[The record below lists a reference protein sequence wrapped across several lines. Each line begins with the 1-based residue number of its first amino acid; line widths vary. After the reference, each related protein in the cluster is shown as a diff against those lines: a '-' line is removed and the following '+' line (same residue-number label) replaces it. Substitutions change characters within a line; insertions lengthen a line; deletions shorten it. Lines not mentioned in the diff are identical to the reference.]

1 MLKNYTE
8 VYVNMIDKICDF
20 ILARIKKEIPDIDD
34 ERIEIINYG
43 LQMIIGEVPKL
54 IGTLIIAY
62 LLGVLKLTILAYI
75 MLLPYKYFVGG
86 VHAKSHLAC
95 MITTPL
101 IYSGNALIS
110 RNLPLIPIEY
120 RFLAIIFV
128 WIFSMIVISIYAPA
142 DTENVPILRKKERKF
157 KKIMSYIT
165 MTVTLVIAIILQ
177 NKYIIVSNILI
188 IGCFIHSVFI
198 TRPMYKL
205 YHNKYGYEV
214 YAD

>member
-1 MLKNYTE
+1 
-8 VYVNMIDKICDF
+8 MIDKICSF
-20 ILARIKKEIPDIDD
+20 ILARIRKEIPDIDG

-54 IGTLIIAY
+54 IVTLIIAY

-86 VHAKSHLAC
+86 VHAKSHIAC

-110 RNLPLIPIEY
+110 KSLPFLPNEY
-120 RFLAIIFV
+120 RYMAILIT

-165 MTVTLVIAIILQ
+165 MTLTLCVAIILQ

-188 IGCFIHSVFI
+188 IGCLIHSIFI

-214 YAD
+214 YAE

>member
-1 MLKNYTE
+1 
-8 VYVNMIDKICDF
+8 MIDKICSF
-20 ILARIKKEIPDIDD
+20 ILARIRKEIPDIDG

-54 IGTLIIAY
+54 IVTLIIAY

-86 VHAKSHLAC
+86 VHAKSHIAC

-110 RNLPLIPIEY
+110 KSLPFLPNEY
-120 RFLAIIFV
+120 RYMAILIT
-128 WIFSMIVISIYAPA
+128 WIFSIIVISIYAPA

-165 MTVTLVIAIILQ
+165 MTLTLCVAIILQ

-188 IGCFIHSVFI
+188 IGCLIHSIFI

-214 YAD
+214 YAE

>member
-1 MLKNYTE
+1 M
-8 VYVNMIDKICDF
+8 VDKICDF
-20 ILARIKKEIPDIDD
+20 ILARIKREMPELD
-34 ERIEIINYG
+34 EERTEVINYG

-54 IGTLIIAY
+54 VGTLIIAY
-62 LLGVLKLTILAYI
+62 LLGVLKLTLITYI

-86 VHAKSHLAC
+86 VHAKSHIAC
-95 MITTPL
+95 MITTPA
-101 IYSGNALIS
+101 IYCGNALIS
-110 RNLPLIPIEY
+110 KSLPFIPSTY
-120 RFLAIIFV
+120 RYLAILIV
-128 WIFSMIVISIYAPA
+128 WIFSMIVITIYAPA
-142 DTENVPILRKKERKF
+142 DTENVPILRKRERKF

-165 MTVTLVIAIILQ
+165 MTLTLLVAIILQ

-188 IGCFIHSVFI
+188 IGCLIHSIFI

>member
-1 MLKNYTE
+1 
-8 VYVNMIDKICDF
+8 MIDKICNF
-20 ILARIKKEIPDIDD
+20 ILARIKKEMPETD
-34 ERIEIINYG
+34 EDRLEIINYG
-43 LQMIIGEVPKL
+43 LQMIIGELPKL
-54 IGTLIIAY
+54 FGTLVIAY
-62 LLGVLKLTILAYI
+62 LLGVLELTILAYI

-101 IYSGNALIS
+101 IYCGNALIS
-110 RNLPLIPIEY
+110 KNLPIIQSEY
-120 RFLAIIFV
+120 KYIAIFLV
-128 WIFSMIVISIYAPA
+128 WVFSIIVISIYAPA
-142 DTENVPILRKKERKF
+142 DTENVPILRKKERRF

-165 MTVTLVIAIILQ
+165 MTLSLIVAIILKD
-177 NKYIIVSNILI
+177 KYVIVSNILI
-188 IGCFIHSVFI
+188 IGCLIDSIFI

>member
-1 MLKNYTE
+1 
-8 VYVNMIDKICDF
+8 MIDKICNF
-20 ILARIKKEIPDIDD
+20 ILARIKKEMPEAD
-34 ERIEIINYG
+34 EDRLEIINYG
-43 LQMIIGEVPKL
+43 LQMIIGELPKL
-54 IGTLIIAY
+54 FGTLVIAY
-62 LLGVLKLTILAYI
+62 LLGVLELTILAYI

-101 IYSGNALIS
+101 IYCGNALIS
-110 RNLPLIPIEY
+110 KNLPIIQSEY
-120 RFLAIIFV
+120 KYIAIFLV
-128 WIFSMIVISIYAPA
+128 WVFSIIVISIYAPA
-142 DTENVPILRKKERKF
+142 DTENVPILRKKERRF

-165 MTVTLVIAIILQ
+165 MTLSLIVAIILKD
-177 NKYIIVSNILI
+177 KYVIVSNILI
-188 IGCFIHSVFI
+188 IGCLIDSIFI

>member
-1 MLKNYTE
+1 
-8 VYVNMIDKICDF
+8 MIDKICDL
-20 ILARIKKEIPDIDD
+20 IMARINKEMPELDE
-34 ERIEIINYG
+34 ERIEVINYG
-43 LQMIIGEVPKL
+43 LQMIIGEAPKL
-54 IGTLIIAY
+54 LGTFIIAY
-62 LLGVLKLTILAYI
+62 VLGVLKLTILAYI

-110 RNLPLIPIEY
+110 KSLPIIQQPYRYLII
-120 RFLAIIFV
+120 LGI
-128 WIFSMIVISIYAPA
+128 WIFSMIVIRIYAPA

-165 MTVTLVIAIILQ
+165 MTLTLILAIIIQ
-177 NKYIIVSNILI
+177 DKYIIVSNILI
-188 IGCFIHSVFI
+188 IGCLIHSIFI

>member
-1 MLKNYTE
+1 
-8 VYVNMIDKICDF
+8 MIDKICDF
-20 ILARIKKEIPDIDD
+20 ILARIKNEMPDIDE
-34 ERIEIINYG
+34 ERAEVINYG
-43 LQMIIGEVPKL
+43 LQMLIGEVPKL
-54 IGTLIIAY
+54 LGTLIIAY
-62 LLGVLKLTILAYI
+62 LLGVLKLTLIAYI

-95 MITTPL
+95 MITTPA
-101 IYSGNALIS
+101 IYCGNALLSKNIIMMP
-110 RNLPLIPIEY
+110 NTY
-120 RFLAIIFV
+120 RYLAVILV

-165 MTVTLVIAIILQ
+165 MTLTLLVAIIIS
-177 NKYIIVSNILI
+177 NKYVIVSNILI
-188 IGCFIHSVFI
+188 IGCLIHSIFI

>member
-1 MLKNYTE
+1 
-8 VYVNMIDKICDF
+8 MIDKICDF
-20 ILARIKKEIPDIDD
+20 ILTKIKKEMPELDE
-34 ERIEIINYG
+34 ERIEAINYG
-43 LQMIIGEVPKL
+43 LQMLIGEIPKL
-54 IGTLIIAY
+54 FITLLIAQ
-62 LLGVLKLTILAYI
+62 LLGVLKLTVLAYI

-86 VHAKSHLAC
+86 VHAKTHLAC

-110 RNLPLIPIEY
+110 KNLPFIQSEY
-120 RFLAIIFV
+120 RFIAVILV

-142 DTENVPILRKKERKF
+142 DTENVPILRKKERRL

-165 MTVTLVIAIILQ
+165 MTLTLGVAIILQ
-177 NKYIIVSNILI
+177 DKYIIISNILI
-188 IGCFIHSVFI
+188 IGCLIHSIFI

-214 YAD
+214 YVD

>member
-1 MLKNYTE
+1 
-8 VYVNMIDKICDF
+8 MIDRICNF
-20 ILARIKKEIPDIDD
+20 ILARIKKEIPDIEE
-34 ERIEIINYG
+34 ERLEIINYG
-43 LQMIIGEVPKL
+43 LQMIIGEFPKL
-54 IGTLIIAY
+54 IGTLMIAY

-75 MLLPYKYFVGG
+75 TLLPYKYFVGG

-101 IYSGNALIS
+101 IYSGNAIIS
-110 RNLPLIPIEY
+110 KSMPLIPAPY
-120 RFLAIIFV
+120 RYLITLLV
-128 WIFSMIVISIYAPA
+128 WIFSVIVISIYAPA

-165 MTVTLVIAIILQ
+165 MTLTLGIAIILQ
-177 NKYIIVSNILI
+177 EKYTIVSNILI
-188 IGCFIHSVFI
+188 IGCLIHSIFI

-214 YAD
+214 YID

>member
-1 MLKNYTE
+1 
-8 VYVNMIDKICDF
+8 MIDKICNF
-20 ILARIKKEIPDIDD
+20 ILARIKKEMPEVD
-34 ERIEIINYG
+34 EDRLEIINYG
-43 LQMIIGEVPKL
+43 LQMIIGELPKL
-54 IGTLIIAY
+54 FGTLVIAY
-62 LLGVLKLTILAYI
+62 LLGVLELTILAYI

-101 IYSGNALIS
+101 IYCGNALIS
-110 RNLPLIPIEY
+110 KNLPIIQSEY
-120 RFLAIIFV
+120 KYIAIFLV
-128 WIFSMIVISIYAPA
+128 WIFSIIVISIYAPA
-142 DTENVPILRKKERKF
+142 DTENVPILRKKERRF

-165 MTVTLVIAIILQ
+165 MTLSLIVAIILKD
-177 NKYIIVSNILI
+177 KYVIVSNILI
-188 IGCFIHSVFI
+188 IGCLIDSIFI

>member
-1 MLKNYTE
+1 
-8 VYVNMIDKICDF
+8 MIDKICNF
-20 ILARIKKEIPDIDD
+20 ILARIKKEMPEIDE
-34 ERIEIINYG
+34 ERIEVINYG
-43 LQMIIGEVPKL
+43 LQMIIGEAPKL
-54 IGTLIIAY
+54 LGTLAIAY

-110 RNLPLIPIEY
+110 KSLPLIQSEY
-120 RFLAIIFV
+120 RYIAILLV
-128 WIFSMIVISIYAPA
+128 WVFSMVVISIYAPA
-142 DTENVPILRKKERKF
+142 DTENVPILRKKERRF

-165 MTVTLVIAIILQ
+165 MTLILSIAIILQ
-177 NKYIIVSNILI
+177 DKNIIVSNILI
-188 IGCFIHSVFI
+188 IGCLIHSIFI